1 MTEATAFTNGGG
13 PTVVL
18 THGGFVYGS
27 GWQGI
32 HGVSESEGGK

>member
-18 THGGFVYGS
+18 AHGGFVYGS
-27 GWQGI
+27 G
-32 HGVSESEGGK
+32 